1 MKVRVGAAEMR
12 STDSKPENF
21 NDAFK
26 HSIAFFLAFPKERVK
41 PNHLL
46 GWMMQI
52 KACKNQIGSSR
63 AESQSKNISQGSKRV
78 RIFFYPEIDFILHT
92 ELRAY

>member
-1 MKVRVGAAEMR
+1 MR

-63 AESQSKNISQGSKRV
+63 AESQSKKYLTAIEKSQKKFLCSLK
-78 RIFFYPEIDFILHT
+78 
-92 ELRAY
+92 